1 MDKNSLEDI
10 KRAYK
15 EYYDSLTEIDKL
27 EEAKKAYELH
37 PLIKEYV
44 KLTEKLN
51 TDKTIVSRYGEGTES
66 EIINRIVDGIGISP
80 KGNVYFWLQTDMNFN
95 SYANLDSGAT
105 IQKGNFLSIPIDA
118 VKEFEENNIVLY
130 PPSNVDS
137 VEYFNKMKYLY
148 FRMALESGLDKANEF
163 IRNLK
168 ENNEQ
173 ELKR

>member
-1 MDKNSLEDI
+1 MDKNNLEDI

-27 EEAKKAYELH
+27 EETKKAYELH
-37 PLIKEYV
+37 PFIKEYV
-44 KLTEKLN
+44 KLTEKLDA
-51 TDKTIVSRYGEGTES
+51 DKNIIKRYGEGTES
-66 EIINRIVDGIGISP
+66 EIINRIVDKIGINS
-80 KGNVYFWLQTDMNFN
+80 KGNVYFWLETNMNFKN
-95 SYANLDSGAT
+95 YANLDSGAT
-105 IQKGNFLSIPIDA
+105 IQKGNFLSVPVDA

-137 VEYFNKMKYLY
+137 VEYFAKMKYLY
-148 FRMALESGLDKANEF
+148 FKMALESGLDTANKF
-163 IRNLK
+163 IRDLK